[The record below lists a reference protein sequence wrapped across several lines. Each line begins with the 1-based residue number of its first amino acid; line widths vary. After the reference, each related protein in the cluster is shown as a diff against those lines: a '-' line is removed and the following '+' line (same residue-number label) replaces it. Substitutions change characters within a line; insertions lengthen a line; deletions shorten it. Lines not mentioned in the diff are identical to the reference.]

1 MVHSGVVRKV
11 SHIPIFGSH
20 SYQKNNNDENLK
32 VFLVWKYLVYR
43 NKILSKKYS
52 QYSNDI
58 PEISSHA
65 TEFGVVPCAND
76 TLVVENRYTSRWQ
89 SRIAVYIVIL
99 TVVSAFGR
107 NHFKQLQLSVH
118 RMKSDSS
125 IFVAKEF
132 AT

>member
-1 MVHSGVVRKV
+1 MT
-11 SHIPIFGSH
+11 SHC
-20 SYQKNNNDENLK
+20 
-32 VFLVWKYLVYR
+32 
-43 NKILSKKYS
+43 
-52 QYSNDI
+52 
-58 PEISSHA
+58 A
-65 TEFGVVPCAND
+65 EFGVVPCAND
-76 TLVVENRYTSRWQ
+76 TLVVENRYTFRWQ

-107 NHFKQLQLSVH
+107 NYFKQLQLSVD